1 MLGRALLDEQHEDVG
16 QRQANAFD
24 RPPEEIQHD
33 VHEGVIAPVI
43 GDAPP
48 MNARIDGEPRDL
60 VSPLKRVHD
69 DKYQDGVGD
78 ILREHAVCG
87 WFESSEARSSTLVP
101 KNVWVSRRSTRR
113 SLRSPRTLY
122 VRLE

>member
-33 VHEGVIAPVI
+33 AHEGVIAPVI

-69 DKYQDGVGD
+69 DKY
-78 ILREHAVCG
+78 LAPAVTMSGFAGCG
-87 WFESSEARSSTLVP
+87 H
-101 KNVWVSRRSTRR
+101 
-113 SLRSPRTLY
+113 
-122 VRLE
+122 